1 MAAKEKVP
9 SIEFGSKVLIFQ
21 LVAMS
26 GILAAEW
33 IQTCLR
39 VRCGLL
45 EAHLPGC
52 LDTADGGKDSAIFR
66 LAPRVVEEREAP

>member
-1 MAAKEKVP
+1 MAAKEKG
-9 SIEFGSKVLIFQ
+9 SGIGFGSKVLIFQ
-21 LVAMS
+21 LVAVS

-33 IQTCLR
+33 TQTCLK
-39 VRCGLL
+39 VKCGTL